1 MTADSTPEQA
11 PPQSLWVTAFWCCFY
26 GTGIIAM
33 LLIYGLLQERIMGEP
48 YGNDYFGVSVFLVWC
63 NRMVAVIYAIVMIF
77 VKSESMR
84 NSAPLWK
91 YLAVSLSNVGASW
104 CQYEALRYVAFPV
117 QMLGKSFKMMPV
129 MVWGMIISGKR
140 YGLSDWG
147 VAAAVTGGVTEFLLT
162 GTIAAKHQHGTSVH
176 GLILLLIFLG
186 LDGFTSTFQEKLF
199 KEHPVSKYNQML
211 YINIISAIITLV
223 AMIATHTV
231 SSAHVF
237 CSVHPAIVVDIIE
250 LCLASIVGQ
259 WFIYSLVKEFG
270 AFVLAT
276 TLAVRQ
282 VVSTLISYIYYR
294 HPITHLQVVALVLVF
309 GALLLKTF
317 LRLRNLTEKSL
328 EKRRLMHADPEAKEW
343 KAAQGQQARV

>member
-1 MTADSTPEQA
+1 MALEPKLALQREQA
-11 PPQSLWVTAFWCCFY
+11 IAAWILFY
-26 GTGIIAM
+26 GTGVLGTLAV
-33 LLIYGLLQERIMGEP
+33 YGVLQERIMVFP
-48 YGNDYFGVSVFLVWC
+48 YDGKYFTYTIFLVFC
-63 NRMVAVIYAIVMIF
+63 NRIAAIVFSIFMIVINGDGF
-77 VKSESMR
+77 T
-84 NSAPLWK
+84 NQAPLWK
-91 YLAVSLSNVGASW
+91 YAVISISNVTSSY
-104 CQYEALRYVAFPV
+104 CQYEALKWVTFAV

-129 MVWGMIISGKR
+129 MCWGMAINGKS
-140 YGLSDWG
+140 YTWKDWL
-147 VAAAVTGGVTEFLLT
+147 AAAVITWGVLQFLLF
-162 GTIAAKHQHGTSVH
+162 GSITSPNGPTH
-176 GLILLLIFLG
+176 SPCNWGILLLVAFLAC
-186 LDGFTSTFQEKLF
+186 DAFTSTMQEKLF

>member
-1 MTADSTPEQA
+1 
-11 PPQSLWVTAFWCCFY
+11 
-26 GTGIIAM
+26 
-33 LLIYGLLQERIMGEP
+33 
-48 YGNDYFGVSVFLVWC
+48 
-63 NRMVAVIYAIVMIF
+63 
-77 VKSESMR
+77 
-84 NSAPLWK
+84 
-91 YLAVSLSNVGASW
+91 
-104 CQYEALRYVAFPV
+104 
-117 QMLGKSFKMMPV
+117 MMPV
-129 MVWGMIISGKR
+129 MLWGMAIGGKS
-140 YGLSDWG
+140 YGARDWF
-147 VAAAVTGGVTEFLLT
+147 VAAGVTLGVTEFLLT
-162 GTIAAKHQHGTSVH
+162 GPTAAPSGSGNSPR
-176 GLILLLIFLG
+176 GLLWLAAFLA
-186 LDGFTSTFQEKLF
+186 LDGLTSTMQEKLF